1 MKVAEKFI
9 SINGEGPC
17 AGELAVFIRFRG
29 CNLNCVYC
37 DTRWANEPDGTYE
50 LLSPEEILIYL
61 LSTGIKNVT
70 LTGGEPMLQKDMPA
84 LLQLLGA
91 YPELRVEIETNG
103 SVDLAPYCGP
113 HRPVF
118 TIDYKLPGSG
128 CEPAMCLSN
137 LDLLEAA
144 DTVKFVAGSE
154 ADLQRA
160 LQVIREYRLTEKCYV
175 YLSPVFGAIRPAEM
189 VDFMK
194 QNRLNDVRL
203 QLQMHKF
210 IWDPDRRGV

>member
-1 MKVAEKFI
+1 
-9 SINGEGPC
+9 
-17 AGELAVFIRFRG
+17 
-29 CNLNCVYC
+29 
-37 DTRWANEPDGTYE
+37 
-50 LLSPEEILIYL
+50 
-61 LSTGIKNVT
+61 
-70 LTGGEPMLQKDMPA
+70 
-84 LLQLLGA
+84 
-91 YPELRVEIETNG
+91 
-103 SVDLAPYCGP
+103 
-113 HRPVF
+113 
-118 TIDYKLPGSG
+118 
-128 CEPAMCLSN
+128 MCLAN

-144 DTVKFVAGSE
+144 DTVKFVAGSAE
-154 ADLQRA
+154 DLQKA